1 MSKPVVILVLL
12 FIALVVLDI
21 IIASVPIVESRVED
35 LTALQEKELET
46 YLAARQLLTTLG
58 TLSIGAMGGFIINRY
73 KNAPLPNSQIQR
85 AVISWTCSGASIYLG
100 QVSHD
105 KVLWMLG
112 AGFFRLSSWQVAWP
126 AKGQFYLFVL
136 SIFFLADFIY
146 RGLMKEQSD
155 PN

>member
-12 FIALVVLDI
+12 FIVLVVLDI
-21 IIASVPIVESRVED
+21 IIASVPIVESRVEN

-58 TLSIGAMGGFIINRY
+58 TLSIGAMGGFIVNRY

-105 KVLWMLG
+105 KVLCG
-112 AGFFRLSSWQVAWP
+112 CSEPDFSGFRVGRSRGRRRASSISLSCQYS
-126 AKGQFYLFVL
+126 
-136 SIFFLADFIY
+136 FL
-146 RGLMKEQSD
+146 RTSSTEV
-155 PN
+155 